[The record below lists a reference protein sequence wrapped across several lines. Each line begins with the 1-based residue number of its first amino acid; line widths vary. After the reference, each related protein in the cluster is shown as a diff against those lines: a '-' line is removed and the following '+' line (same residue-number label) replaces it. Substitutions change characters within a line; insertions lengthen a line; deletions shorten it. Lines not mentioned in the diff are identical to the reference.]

1 MKFKI
6 SKRVMGYTLYG
17 LFIFIAFLYLRFP
30 GDVVGDYIISKVS
43 AHLADVVLTVDSV
56 SPCFPLGLKLNNF
69 TLGFRDNEEATL
81 HADILIAKRRLLSFF
96 VGAPSVT
103 ISADSY
109 GGEIKGNL
117 KWNRL
122 QSMKGP
128 LDVEMRFDDV
138 SIEKCTYLTDRL
150 GRQISGKLAGSFV
163 YNTNAGKLI
172 SGMGSANFI
181 LHNGSY
187 QLLENLYGF
196 DKLDFDRVEGQ
207 VNIKNGTLTTN
218 KLKLMGKDF
227 RCSLKGNIVFDK
239 IFKNS
244 QIDMICSIEIPAQH
258 NRRFSVFITG
268 TMGNPLTRFL

>member
-6 SKRVMGYTLYG
+6 SKMVMGYTLYG

-56 SPCFPLGLKLNNF
+56 SPSFPLGLKLNNC
-69 TLGFRDNEEATL
+69 TLGFRDNKEATL
-81 HADILIAKRRLLSFF
+81 HADILIVKLRLLSFF

-128 LDVEMRFDDV
+128 FDVEMRFDDV

-163 YNTNAGKLI
+163 YNTNVGKLI
-172 SGMGSANFI
+172 SGTGSANFM

-218 KLKLMGKDF
+218 KLKLMGKSF